1 MLIASTV
8 VEVGVDVPEASVML
22 VEAANRFGLAQL
34 HQLRGRVGRG
44 SKASKC
50 YLMAPAGDATATE
63 RLQELEKSHNG
74 LHIAEADLR
83 IRWVLFWMSRKW
95 GAEGRVQPSCG
106 VLVQLVGRNQVT
118 AAGSASTL
126 TACCAV
132 WFPPRLLWLLLSAGV
147 LGTCGQAPSS
157 PARAP
162 T

>member
-1 MLIASTV
+1 MPVSYCTVSGCIPTFLRNCLDTFCLHLPLSCRGDTHVLIASTV

-50 YLMAPAGDATATE
+50 YLMAPAGDASATE

-83 IRWVLFWMSRKW
+83 IR
-95 GAEGRVQPSCG
+95 
-106 VLVQLVGRNQVT
+106 
-118 AAGSASTL
+118 
-126 TACCAV
+126 
-132 WFPPRLLWLLLSAGV
+132 
-147 LGTCGQAPSS
+147 
-157 PARAP
+157 
-162 T
+162 